1 MEIILYGLIFIVGSL
16 FGSFFTLAV
25 YRIPLGEDIL
35 YKHSFCP
42 NCKSKLQFKD
52 LIPIISYLALRGK
65 CAYCGQKIRI
75 RYFVL
80 EILSGMVFLL
90 FALSIKLDVLN
101 LNTSVII
108 YFLLFIL
115 YIASLF
121 IIAGIDKENISI
133 QKALLVF
140 GIVLSFAYMTYV
152 CIQNSEAIYT
162 YIIYLTLII
171 LLLAADTL
179 FIKKKLKASY
189 LIENLMLVLYMVIF
203 SEPFITYLT
212 IAMALG
218 WMGAEGF
225 IKRIREK
232 AKSKV
237 VTKVKDNEIKIPIG
251 FHLCVSNILLIIVYN
266 FLCNWVI

>member
-1 MEIILYGLIFIVGSL
+1 MDIILYGLIFAIGAL

-42 NCKSKLQFKD
+42 NCNEKLQFKE
-52 LIPIISYLALRGK
+52 LIPIISYLCLRGK
-65 CAYCGQKIRI
+65 CAHCGQKIRI
-75 RYFVL
+75 RYLLL

-90 FALSIKLDVLN
+90 FALSLKLGVLN
-101 LNTSVII
+101 LSTNLIV

-121 IIAGIDKENISI
+121 IIAGIDKERITI
-133 QKALLVF
+133 QKELLVF
-140 GIVLSFAYMTYV
+140 GIVLIFAYMTYV

-162 YIIYLTLII
+162 YIIYLTVVI
-171 LLLAADTL
+171 LLLVADTV
-179 FIKKKLKASY
+179 FIKKKLKESY

-203 SEPFITYLT
+203 SGPFIAYMT
-212 IAMALG
+212 IVTALLCIG
-218 WMGAEGF
+218 IGELIRK
-225 IKRIREK
+225 IKEK
-232 AKSKV
+232 VKSKV
-237 VTKVKDNEIKIPIG
+237 ITKVHDDKIRVPIG
-251 FHLCVSNILLIIVYN
+251 FYLCISNILLMIVYN